1 MANALGGLGPMLNY
15 MQNRKY
21 QRDRLA
27 QYDEQMDFRRDQFEE
42 TKRANQERE
51 RQQQAAT
58 RARNA
63 QTEVARGQLGVSR
76 GNLKVS
82 QGNLKVSEGTLA
94 INQAVEKDRSTVFD
108 QGQDTLTN
116 TRTMDKVIPGLGDS
130 ITPNRYG
137 GWDVN
142 EEGMNTLLTD
152 FPEEARYI
160 ASKAAGFRAL
170 NDGEETYDGF
180 TGFTPVTQPDG
191 SIAYA
196 VGVANANTSG
206 PLTAGGSTSDDAQ
219 VTLIPAEEM
228 RKIFSQGLS
237 AVHNNGG
244 RDSKAFQTRAL
255 GDAVLDIPPFRNP
268 MEQAVGAALGS
279 TAAQLSQG
287 GSPDGVDAIR
297 GTALELN
304 EASYDDLA
312 MILKD
317 SGMTDEEIESTFP
330 RAQTEPQQPEITT
343 NEGDDRT
350 GLSADLTN
358 LLDARDRPR
367 GRGRMNSGIAR
378 AANRGRL
385 PPQERAAQ
393 EIQDYAAGL
402 EQQITRLE
410 ADTTSGHR
418 GRQNKRTLVQKRRDF
433 EYLNPSAVTPDSD
446 LGGIDPPDQT
456 ITLGNMRELIV
467 EKGWKPTEDQT
478 NQTADLLRQSGVQ
491 TVADI
496 PAKLRPRQA
505 TLAMT
510 VLASSQDL
518 DPTQQMDLINKM
530 VNFASTG
537 DTTMGLP
544 QLADDVNAA
553 QNTNIRGQELVLAGL
568 KFNDGIVKAFDKDV
582 LATNEKLANLS
593 VMINDPENGN
603 PIENPEV
610 IAGMAE
616 FRANYKDLRDPA
628 SKYIA
633 GNAFKE
639 AAGVLLKKWASDRGP
654 RNMVEAIE
662 NLWRRNPKTGMY
674 INDPIQMLRKNKDGD
689 YAFVD
694 PYSGDAIVEGVV
706 PRGMV
711 LDLFGPEL
719 EDFMSDLAGLQEPVE
734 F

>member
-27 QYDEQMDFRRDQFEE
+27 QYDEQMDFRRTQFDE
-42 TKRANQERE
+42 TKRANEERE
-51 RQQQAAT
+51 RQQEKANELAK
-58 RARNA
+58 ARNA
-63 QTEVARGQLGVSR
+63 IGERNAKVNE
-76 GNLKVS
+76 GNFQIS
-82 QGNLKVSEGTLA
+82 
-94 INQAVEKDRSTVFD
+94 QAVEEDRSTVFD
-108 QGQDTLTN
+108 QKQDTLAN
-116 TRTMDKVIPGLGDS
+116 TRVMDTVISGLGAS

-137 GWDVN
+137 GWDVS

-152 FPEEARYI
+152 FPEEARYL

-180 TGFTPVTQPDG
+180 TGFTPAPQPDG
-191 SIAYA
+191 SMAYY
-196 VGVANANTSG
+196 VGVSNANTSG
-206 PLTAGGSTSDDAQ
+206 PLTPGGSRADEAPAIP
-219 VTLIPAEEM
+219 IPASEM
-228 RKIFSQGLS
+228 RKFFSQGMS
-237 AVHNNGG
+237 AIHSDGG
-244 RDSKAFQTRAL
+244 KDSEAFKTRAL
-255 GDAVLDIPPFRNP
+255 GDVVLDIPPFRNP

-279 TAAQLSQG
+279 TAAQLSQS

-367 GRGRMNSGIAR
+367 GRGRSEAAIAR
-378 AANRGRL
+378 AANSGRL

-410 ADTTSGHR
+410 ADTTTGHR

-456 ITLGNMRELIV
+456 ITLGNMRELIID
-467 EKGWKPTEDQT
+467 KGWKPTEAQT

-491 TVADI
+491 SVMDI

-518 DPTQQMDLINKM
+518 NPAEQMDLINKM

-544 QLADDVNAA
+544 QLTDDVNAA
-553 QNTNIRGQELVLAGL
+553 NNTTIRASEYNLALEKFGQSITDA
-568 KFNDGIVKAFDKDV
+568 FNEDV
-582 LATNEKLANLS
+582 LASNASLRTLS
-593 VMINDPENGN
+593 ERIMDPEVDDILNDG
-603 PIENPEV
+603 PI
-610 IAGMAE
+610 IAGLQE
-616 FRANYKDLRDPA
+616 FRGNFEDLTGRR
-628 SKYIA
+628 KYIA
-633 GNAFKE
+633 GQGYKE
-639 AAGVLLKKWASDRGP
+639 AIGIFMKKWAVDKAP
-654 RNMVEAIE
+654 RNMVERIE
-662 NLWRRNPKTGMY
+662 NIFRRDPKTNMY
-674 INDPIQMLRKNKDGD
+674 VNDPIQMLRKNVDGD

-694 PYSGDAIVEGVV
+694 PYSGDAIVEGVI

-711 LDLFGPEL
+711 LNLFGPQH
-719 EDFMSDLAGLQEPVE
+719 EDFISDLAGLQEPVE